1 MWICADCTR
10 AALRGTGATPN
21 SQKLLATTAHEKLLA
36 TTSVPVLNG
45 DVTPKVGN
53 DAPIETPASRRAI
66 QPPTDEMGG
75 VTMLKFPSPQ
85 AANCA
90 RGSSGRA
97 GGDRQHLTR
106 RLDQCHRIGH
116 ILVVA
121 LAATHRQPPRL
132 GLPRVLGRS
141 TRTTAVKRVCR
152 FYFPL
157 IHIVFLA

>member
-66 QPPTDEMGG
+66 QPHLYLLSTDEMGG
-75 VTMLKFPSPQ
+75 RTMLKFPSPQ

-90 RGSSGRA
+90 RGSIRPVGHVQRPESLRGDGYRPNRGRQVR
-97 GGDRQHLTR
+97 GS
-106 RLDQCHRIGH
+106 RLALLPLRLLAMGEEPRIG
-116 ILVVA
+116 
-121 LAATHRQPPRL
+121 P
-132 GLPRVLGRS
+132 
-141 TRTTAVKRVCR
+141 
-152 FYFPL
+152 
-157 IHIVFLA
+157 